1 MKILKRNGIYEN
13 LSFDKIS
20 RRLRNLA
27 NDSSIGTTLNID
39 TDIIAQK
46 VVSSIY
52 DGISSSELDE
62 EAARIAATLI
72 ENYDYQLLAS
82 RIIVSN
88 CHKNTKKNFYDAMCE
103 INKGLLTN
111 NFIEYITKNKDLL
124 NNLIEDNLDYNLDY
138 FGFKT
143 LEKSYLL
150 KNYDE
155 TIKKTIIIE
164 RPQYLYMRV
173 AIGIHIHPTNVLTE
187 NDFNRISFEDIAK
200 TYYYLS
206 NQYYTHATPTLFNAG
221 TRLGANSSCYLIGTN
236 DSIEGIFKTISDC
249 GKISKLAGGIGLHVS
264 NIRSKGSI
272 IRGTNGMSEGIVP
285 MLKVYNETAKY
296 INQGGKRK
304 GSFAI
309 YLEPYHADVVD
320 YLDLK
325 KNQGHDDVR
334 ARDLFYAMYINDY
347 FMEMVKTNG
356 KWYLMCPD
364 ECKGLNDVY
373 GEEFEKLYKSYIE
386 KKMYKKEI
394 NAQELWYKILD
405 LQIET
410 GMPYI
415 VYKDNMN
422 KKCNQKNLGTIKS
435 SNLCV
440 APETNI
446 LTSTGYF
453 NIIDLK
459 DKQVEVWNGQEW
471 SKTTIKQTSE
481 KQELL
486 KVVLSNGS
494 EIECTPYH
502 KFYIETAVRPS
513 NKSKPKQ
520 IEAKDL
526 QKNMKLIK
534 TDYPIIKDGLNDFP
548 YPYEHGLFTADGT
561 YESKKES
568 LTQCG
573 NNKYE
578 NEKYCLRHYRVY
590 NDTYMQSTNESEKCN
605 AIIGQGFPRVTLYNE
620 KIKLLPFLN
629 KRLDVCKE
637 NNNRIN
643 VRLPID
649 LYPKFT
655 VPINYNIDIKLRW
668 LEGLVDGDG
677 SIGNYNNIQIGSI
690 DKDFLTNVKY
700 LLQTL
705 GTDPKI
711 TLLHN
716 EEERLLPNHVNG
728 KSLYNCK
735 TSYRLLLTG
744 DDVKKLYNLGFSP
757 KRLLIKPDQFPRKNT
772 KRYITVSDIIY
783 TKRTSD
789 TYCFKEEKRGMGI
802 FNGVLTGNCAEISL
816 YSDDKEYAV
825 CNLCSLCLPKFVKY
839 DENNKPYFDH
849 DGLKELSKFVVRP
862 MNKVIDNNVYPVKE
876 TEISN
881 MKHRP
886 IGVGVQGLSDVFI
899 KMKIPFESKEAK
911 QLNKEIFETIYYGCV
926 EGSIEEAK
934 KYGKY
939 LTFDNS
945 PFSQGKLQFHL
956 TSEFDNI
963 ELNDMLS
970 GRWNWDTLLKQLKQ
984 YGMRNSMLTALMP
997 TASTSQ
1003 IMGNTECFEQF
1014 DSCIFKRRVLSG
1026 EFIVCNKYLV
1036 KDLTELGLWNS
1047 NTKDLIIANN
1057 GSIQS
1062 LTFIPKEIR
1071 DLYKTVWEISM
1082 KCVVD
1087 MSADRQAFV
1096 DQTQSLNLFVKNPN
1110 HNLLTKIHFYGWS
1123 KKLKTGMYYLRSQ
1136 PSSLSGKFSVDV
1148 EIEKKV
1154 REQLV
1159 CSIENK
1165 DECMACSS

>member
-27 NDSSIGTTLNID
+27 NDSSIGTPLNID

-88 CHKNTKKNFYDAMCE
+88 CHKNTKKTFYDAMCE

-124 NNLIEDNLDYNLDY
+124 NNLIDNKLDYNLDY

-187 NDFNRISFEDIAK
+187 NDFNKISFEDIAK

-309 YLEPYHADVVD
+309 YLEPYHADVFD

-435 SNLCV
+435 SNL
-440 APETNI
+440 
-446 LTSTGYF
+446 
-453 NIIDLK
+453 
-459 DKQVEVWNGQEW
+459 
-471 SKTTIKQTSE
+471 
-481 KQELL
+481 
-486 KVVLSNGS
+486 
-494 EIECTPYH
+494 
-502 KFYIETAVRPS
+502 
-513 NKSKPKQ
+513 
-520 IEAKDL
+520 
-526 QKNMKLIK
+526 
-534 TDYPIIKDGLNDFP
+534 
-548 YPYEHGLFTADGT
+548 
-561 YESKKES
+561 
-568 LTQCG
+568 
-573 NNKYE
+573 
-578 NEKYCLRHYRVY
+578 
-590 NDTYMQSTNESEKCN
+590 
-605 AIIGQGFPRVTLYNE
+605 
-620 KIKLLPFLN
+620 
-629 KRLDVCKE
+629 
-637 NNNRIN
+637 
-643 VRLPID
+643 
-649 LYPKFT
+649 
-655 VPINYNIDIKLRW
+655 
-668 LEGLVDGDG
+668 
-677 SIGNYNNIQIGSI
+677 
-690 DKDFLTNVKY
+690 
-700 LLQTL
+700 
-705 GTDPKI
+705 
-711 TLLHN
+711 
-716 EEERLLPNHVNG
+716 
-728 KSLYNCK
+728 
-735 TSYRLLLTG
+735 
-744 DDVKKLYNLGFSP
+744 
-757 KRLLIKPDQFPRKNT
+757 
-772 KRYITVSDIIY
+772 
-783 TKRTSD
+783 
-789 TYCFKEEKRGMGI
+789 
-802 FNGVLTGNCAEISL
+802 CAEISL

-1148 EIEKKV
+1148 EVEKKV